1 MVERDER
8 WRVGRGD
15 GENSGVRRETEGEGL
30 RGRL

>member
-15 GENSGVRRETEGEGL
+15 GENSGVRRETVEE
-30 RGRL
+30 RD

>member
-15 GENSGVRRETEGEGL
+15 GENSRVRRETVEE
-30 RGRL
+30 RD